1 MRLMIVIPGM
11 NAGGAE
17 HNAANIA
24 AEAAGR
30 GHKVMIFSFVGNSSF
45 YPLPEQVLYQS
56 ADCKLN
62 RRSKTAFVL
71 SMGIKLPYVRG
82 RLRSCLDTF
91 QPDVVFSLLPAA
103 DILVYSLLRDLRFSG
118 CRWVISE
125 RNDPGYRTLFLRQ
138 CLRVIYQKADRTIFQ
153 SQRAAEAYPKIGA
166 NRKRVLQNLISRAAL
181 EQEAIEETVPLKCIN
196 AGKLY
201 PQKNQALL
209 IRCFSQALRD
219 TGIDA
224 RLIIYGSGPLG
235 EELQKLIETEKMKER
250 ITIEAPNPQW
260 LSKNRDAACFLL
272 SSDFE
277 GQSNALCEAIL
288 CGLPVVTTDTGRG
301 TARRFTGN
309 GGIVVP
315 PGDREQFTDAIKTIL
330 TDRGLRDKFRKENA
344 ANRKKRFK
352 ENLQTADAWIEALFL
367 KKPDTE
373 ISY

>member
-17 HNAANIA
+17 HNTANIA

-30 GHKVMIFSFVGNSSF
+30 GHKVMIFSFVGSSSF
-45 YPLPEQVLYQS
+45 YSLPEQVMFQS

-71 SMGIKLPYVRG
+71 SMGKNLPYVRR
-82 RLRSCLDTF
+82 RLQSCLDNF
-91 QPDVVFSLLPAA
+91 RPDVVFSLLPAA
-103 DILVYSLLRDLRFSG
+103 DILVYSLLRNLRTSE

-125 RNDPGYRTLFLRQ
+125 RNDPGYRTPFLRH
-138 CLRVIYQKADRTIFQ
+138 CLRVIYQKADRAIFQ
-153 SQRAAEAYPKIGA
+153 SQRAAEVYPEVEA
-166 NRKRVLQNLISRAAL
+166 DRKGILQNLISRTTL
-181 EQEAIEETVPLKCIN
+181 EQQAAEETVPLKCIT

-201 PQKNQALL
+201 PQKNQYMM
-209 IRCFSQALRD
+209 IRSFSQALRE

-235 EELQKLIETEKMKER
+235 EKLQKLIEKEKMEER
-250 ITIEAPNPQW
+250 ITIEAPDPQW
-260 LSKNRDAACFLL
+260 LSKNRDASCFLM

-277 GQSNALCEAIL
+277 GQPNALCEAIL

-301 TARRFTGN
+301 TARSFTGN

-315 PGDREQFTDAIKTIL
+315 PGDREEFTDAIKMIL

-352 ENLQTADAWIEALFL
+352 ENLQTADAWMEALFL
-367 KKPDTE
+367 KELDTE
-373 ISY
+373 KSN